1 MAANLEGRVAI
12 VTGASR
18 GLGHAMSL
26 ALARAGADVVAA
38 ARTTEPGGLL
48 PGTIGETARQ
58 VEALGRRA
66 LPVQCDVTKDDQVEA
81 MVASALAEL
90 GRVDLL
96 INNAG
101 VGFVV
106 PIAEMTMK
114 RWDLV
119 LAVNLRGA
127 VLCSKAVL
135 PAMTAKGSGAIV
147 NVSSM
152 LARRSVPGWAAYSA
166 SKAAIERFTVSLAE
180 EVRPHGVAVNCLAP
194 RRHRRHGGPLVPH
207 QGAGRRQGRL
217 GHHRT
222 HGARRRLPRRAGRGD
237 LHRPGR
243 QRPGAP
249 GLARPPRLPLTPTSR
264 RTSDPRPQ
272 RHHPR
277 VFSRRVK
284 LGCP

>member
-18 GLGHAMSL
+18 GLGRAMSL

-166 SKAAIERFTVSLAE
+166 SKGAMEAFTRCCARDLGQYGITVNAVAPGAIRTDIWGDTLTPGAEKAQAER
-180 EVRPHGVAVNCLAP
+180 VA
-194 RRHRRHGGPLVPH
+194 
-207 QGAGRRQGRL
+207 L
-217 GHHRT
+217 GHI
-222 HGARRRLPRRAGRGD
+222 GEPEDVAGIVVFLSSSAARFITGEVILVDGGRGTCD
-237 LHRPGR
+237 Y
-243 QRPGAP
+243 
-249 GLARPPRLPLTPTSR
+249 LPTE
-264 RTSDPRPQ
+264 
-272 RHHPR
+272 HA
-277 VFSRRVK
+277 
-284 LGCP
+284 LGDKMYP

>member
-18 GLGHAMSL
+18 GLGRAMSL
-26 ALARAGADVVAA
+26 ALARAGADIVAA

-81 MVASALAEL
+81 MVASALDVL

-96 INNAG
+96 VNNAG

-135 PAMTAKGSGAIV
+135 PAMTAKGSGAII

-166 SKAAIERFTVSLAE
+166 SKAAVERFTVSLAE

-194 RRHRRHGGPLVPH
+194 AATVDTEGLSFLTKAQADRATGPPPDPWSAPSSTSPAWTRRPSPARSSPTRSSSA
-207 QGAGRRQGRL
+207 GA
-217 GHHRT
+217 
-222 HGARRRLPRRAGRGD
+222 
-237 LHRPGR
+237 
-243 QRPGAP
+243 
-249 GLARPPRLPLTPTSR
+249 TS
-264 RTSDPRPQ
+264 T
-272 RHHPR
+272 
-277 VFSRRVK
+277 
-284 LGCP
+284 

>member
-18 GLGHAMSL
+18 GLGRAMSL

-48 PGTIGETARQ
+48 PGTIGETAKQ

-81 MVASALAEL
+81 MVASALDVL

-96 INNAG
+96 VNNAG

-135 PAMTAKGSGAIV
+135 PAMTAKGSGAII

-166 SKAAIERFTVSLAE
+166 SKAAVERFTVSLAE
-180 EVRPHGVAVNCLAP
+180 EVRPQGVAVNCLAP
-194 RRHRRHGGPLVPH
+194 AATVDTEGLSFLTKAQADDKGDWATTEPMERAVVYL
-207 QGAGRRQGRL
+207 AGLDAATFTGQVVTDQELL
-217 GHHRT
+217 GWR
-222 HGARRRLPRRAGRGD
+222 D
-237 LHRPGR
+237 LHV
-243 QRPGAP
+243 
-249 GLARPPRLPLTPTSR
+249 TP
-264 RTSDPRPQ
+264 
-272 RHHPR
+272 
-277 VFSRRVK
+277 
-284 LGCP
+284 